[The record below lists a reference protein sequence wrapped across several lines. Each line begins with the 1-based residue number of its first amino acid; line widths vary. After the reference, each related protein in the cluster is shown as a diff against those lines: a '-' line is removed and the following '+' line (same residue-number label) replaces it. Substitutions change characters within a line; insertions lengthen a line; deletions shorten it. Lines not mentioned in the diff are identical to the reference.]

1 MTMTTKTMMNKLN
14 TKMTSTLNYISDLK
28 KQLSKYKVENESI
41 ILENKNLRSE
51 NELLQ
56 KQLEFYKTHVSL
68 VYTKEKIVEYDEYEE
83 EETLCD
89 KCGNILQD
97 DNETSCTFQI
107 FNNVCYCKK
116 CAVDYIDFKNVIYL
130 RNSLH

>member
-1 MTMTTKTMMNKLN
+1 MTMTTKTMINKVN
-14 TKMTSTLNYISDLK
+14 AKMTSTLNYISDLK

-41 ILENKNLRSE
+41 ILENKNLRTE

-68 VYTKEKIVEYDEYEE
+68 IYTKEKIVDDEYEE
-83 EETLCD
+83 EEVLCD
-89 KCGNILQD
+89 KCGNIIPD
-97 DNETSCTFQI
+97 ESETCTSEVL
-107 FNNVCYCKK
+107 NDVLYCKK
-116 CAVDYIDFKNVIYL
+116 CAVDYINFKNVIYL

>member
-1 MTMTTKTMMNKLN
+1 
-14 TKMTSTLNYISDLK
+14 MTSTLNYISDLK

-68 VYTKEKIVEYDEYEE
+68 IYTKEKIVDDEYEE
-83 EETLCD
+83 EVLCD
-89 KCGNILQD
+89 KCGNIIPDESDESLECKFLND
-97 DNETSCTFQI
+97 
-107 FNNVCYCKK
+107 VCYCKK

>member
-68 VYTKEKIVEYDEYEE
+68 VYTKEKIVDDDCEE
-83 EETLCD
+83 EEVLCD
-89 KCGNILQD
+89 KCGDIIPDQSD
-97 DNETSCTFQI
+97 ACTSKFL
-107 FNNVCYCKK
+107 NHVCYCKK
-116 CAVDYIDFKNVIYL
+116 CAVNYIDFNDVIYL

>member
-1 MTMTTKTMMNKLN
+1 MINKVN
-14 TKMTSTLNYISDLK
+14 AKMTSTLNYISDLK

-68 VYTKEKIVEYDEYEE
+68 IYTKEKIVEYDEYEE
-83 EETLCD
+83 EEILCD
-89 KCGNILQD
+89 KCGNTLQD
-97 DNETSCTFQI
+97 DNETSCTFEI
-107 FNNVCYCKK
+107 FNNVYYCKK
-116 CAVDYIDFKNVIYL
+116 CAVNYIDFNDVIYL